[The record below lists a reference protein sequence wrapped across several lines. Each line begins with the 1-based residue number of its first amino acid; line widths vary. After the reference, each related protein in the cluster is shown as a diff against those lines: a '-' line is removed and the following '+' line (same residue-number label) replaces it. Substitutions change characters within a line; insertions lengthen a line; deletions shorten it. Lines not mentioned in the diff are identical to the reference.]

1 MKKLFTLFLI
11 AAVAIVGSVFAP
23 KSAEA
28 VPAFARQVGVPCY
41 SCHYQYIPK
50 LNSFGREFKL
60 GGYTQTAQELI
71 EDDGISLPPVANIG
85 FIMKYRY
92 LMDSNKKSS
101 GTKVGHERG
110 QWELYD
116 EAAVWFAGRLAEN
129 WGLAVEFPGPSVS
142 TKIVYSKNF
151 GGMQGGFTVFQTDAL
166 GAAFGGQEL
175 YNTGAVRN
183 HRQWENRGATN
194 IQQQLG
200 SSPGMGLGGAA
211 AGPATGGGVF
221 AGGDLFYAYVGL
233 IGPLTTVENE
243 AGLEAD
249 VGFEFGNYYR
259 LAITPKISEGMD
271 LMIGIQGYTGQTKAS
286 GGSGFQAAVLGGVRD
301 GYANAMFGNDYAN
314 LAGAD
319 QITVNGA
326 MAANGDALT
335 EGEIWT
341 LEVDSMAID
350 FQLQMDLGGR
360 SLEVVAAFMSQG
372 EDHQSISDTSGDTV
386 NDGEKATGWHLGAA
400 LGLTPH
406 AGVKL
411 NYLSVDYDA
420 ADGEKTAFSVGGW
433 INLAQNIT
441 FMPEYSSWSGDEV
454 QDGDPETQIMA
465 LFIIG
470 F

>member
-1 MKKLFTLFLI
+1 MKKLSVLI
-11 AAVAIVGSVFAP
+11 LTALVALVGSVFAP

-28 VPAFARQVGVPCY
+28 VPAFARQAGVPCY

-71 EDDGISLPPVANIG
+71 EDDGISIPPVANIG

-92 LMDSNKKSS
+92 LMDSNKDSS
-101 GTKVGHERG
+101 GTKVGNERG

-116 EAAVWFAGRLAEN
+116 EAAVWFAGRMAEN

-142 TKIVYSKNF
+142 TKIVYSKDF
-151 GGMQGGFTVFQTDAL
+151 GGTQGGFTVFQTDAL

-194 IQQQLG
+194 IQQLLAEA
-200 SSPGMGLGGAA
+200 PIGLGGAA
-211 AGPATGGGVF
+211 AGAATGGGVF
-221 AGGDLFYAYVGL
+221 AGGDLFYVYAGF

-249 VGFEFGNYYR
+249 VGFDYGNYYR
-259 LAITPKISEGMD
+259 LAITPKVADGMD
-271 LMIGIQGYTGQTKAS
+271 LMIGIQGYIGKTKAS
-286 GGSGFQAAVLGGVRD
+286 GGASFQTAIALGSAALGGTITD
-301 GYANAMFGNDYAN
+301 EGGNE
-314 LAGAD
+314 
-319 QITVNGA
+319 V
-326 MAANGDALT
+326 
-335 EGEIWT
+335 WT
-341 LEVDSMAID
+341 LEMDSMAID
-350 FQLQMDLGGR
+350 AQLQMDLNGR
-360 SLEVVAAFMSQG
+360 SLEVVAAYQTQG
-372 EDHQSISDTSGDTV
+372 KNHQRITDSSGGV
-386 NDGEKATGWHLGAA
+386 LNGIEANGWHIGAA

-406 AGVKL
+406 AGVKV
-411 NYLSVDYDA
+411 NYLTADYKGTSGDRQA
-420 ADGEKTAFSVGGW
+420 VSLGGW

-441 FMPEYSSWSGDEV
+441 FMPEYSSWSGDEITT
-454 QDGDPETQIMA
+454 GMPETQIMA